1 MELTPSQI
9 KKIDLWVRRVVFIL
23 SIIMTIY
30 VVTFTLKHSPP
41 APANA
46 IIQNSISNALNRNSK

>member
-9 KKIDLWVRRVVFIL
+9 KKIDLWVKRVVFVL
-23 SIIMTIY
+23 SIIMTAY

-41 APANA
+41 VPANE
-46 IIQNSISNALNRNSK
+46 IIQSSIQGALNHSK

>member
-9 KKIDLWVRRVVFIL
+9 KKIDLWVKRVVFIL
-23 SIIMTIY
+23 SIIMTAY
-30 VVTFTLKHSPP
+30 VVAFTLKHSPP

-46 IIQNSISNALNRNSK
+46 IIQNSISNAINSHK

>member
-1 MELTPSQI
+1 MDLTKEQI
-9 KKIDLWVRRVVFIL
+9 KKIDLWVKRVVFIL

-30 VVTFTLKHSPP
+30 AVTFTLKHSPP

-46 IIQNSISNALNRNSK
+46 IIQQSIQNTLNHNNK